1 VVHSISRKSAPFKHV
16 ETGGCRIELSGDLR
30 MGVQVVP
37 NIKPDREATPFFLE
51 TDLSL
56 SAHVTRRL

>member
-1 VVHSISRKSAPFKHV
+1 L

-37 NIKPDREATPFFLE
+37 NIKPDREATPFSLE
-51 TDLSL
+51 TDLFCPQM
-56 SAHVTRRL
+56 RLDGFKPSI